1 MSETLLLDSQFWHDF
16 DAVLR
21 RLETEW
27 LASQDWNALALLQS
41 LNHLRKPAH
50 TDYLPDDLVRI
61 RAMMPILESL
71 SSLAPA
77 ISPLLS
83 RARAC
88 LLPFG
93 DMLTTHLPAPT
104 LAENEQTRFEH
115 LATRLFAM
123 HRFLNGESGVEQ
135 FGRLGSNERA
145 DIAYGLGLRLSD
157 GSLLNFFLKL
167 RDIAGDDN
175 AERIILSCFEDDAEG
190 LLAALSGGQNSLESF
205 LRSRMIL
212 RYDPILSRKT
222 YEMSAAMT
230 ERFARLGTHPLA
242 RRSQLDISA
251 GARFSHAQRVA
262 QTSGIRSLRGF
273 AMLFDANDA
282 IADQVVDAIAN
293 RHTENQKCLS
303 LADSVIARLHGRMA
317 AHWQMRLKSVFFGA
331 GYVENRFYDE
341 RQFLGNRAETQQWE
355 NVEYLD
361 EWRQETRS
369 PTPGFVY
376 TIRPGDRLTAL
387 ARCAY
392 GNTGDYRAI
401 LRQNPHI
408 TSAENLLPGEKIYF
422 PESCA
427 TDSSLDISPK
437 NNQTPQT
444 PLAELLPDYP
454 YITIDAEPIGLV
466 DMLSEAQRESFCR
479 AVNTLPEPMLHA
491 TVAVALQQGVA
502 IVCHQTT
509 LLISTPENEA
519 EILKR
524 SRGLTDPVKL
534 WAEHIAAHVRGD
546 IIVSP
551 KITLPLARLTHQQQ
565 RASWISSTL
574 RRVLEQPKRLPLHI
588 AIHGKSR
595 CVDVLD
601 QADEN
606 ILRIVYEDFAAM
618 RLQPHRRLR
627 DYFAPPIVQMEALM
641 QVWLADLFG
650 LNVEIAVPPI
660 VHVNEYTLKNNHG
673 CADFFVPMGSPV
685 YAVMRGVVVEAI
697 NEPKRTLLTI
707 KHHDGLFSRYS
718 GLATLCVKNGQT
730 VEAETM
736 IARSGTLPAETEPF
750 LRLEFFE
757 SPKDEPCQPLLDAEK
772 KDYLDIIYNVWPPKH
787 PFHCLMGA

>member
-1 MSETLLLDSQFWHDF
+1 
-16 DAVLR
+16 
-21 RLETEW
+21 
-27 LASQDWNALALLQS
+27 
-41 LNHLRKPAH
+41 
-50 TDYLPDDLVRI
+50 
-61 RAMMPILESL
+61 
-71 SSLAPA
+71 
-77 ISPLLS
+77 
-83 RARAC
+83 
-88 LLPFG
+88 
-93 DMLTTHLPAPT
+93 
-104 LAENEQTRFEH
+104 
-115 LATRLFAM
+115 M

-135 FGRLGSNERA
+135 FGRMGSNERA

-175 AERIILSCFEDDAEG
+175 AERIIVSCFEDDAQG
-190 LLAALSGGQNSLESF
+190 LLTALASGQASLEDF

-222 YEMSAAMT
+222 YEMSAAMV
-230 ERFARLGTHPLA
+230 ERFARLGAHPLA
-242 RRSQLDISA
+242 RRSQLAISA

-262 QTSGIRSLRGF
+262 QATDIRSLRGF

-282 IADQVVDAIAN
+282 IADHVVDAVSN

-303 LADSVIARLHGRMA
+303 LADSIISKLHGRMA
-317 AHWQMRLKSVFFGA
+317 SHWQMRLKSVFFGS
-331 GYVENRFYDE
+331 GYVEDRFYDE
-341 RQFLGNRAETQQWE
+341 RQFLGNCAEKQDWQ

-376 TIRPGDRLTAL
+376 TIRPGDRLTTL

-392 GNTGDYRAI
+392 GETGDFRTI

-408 TSAENLLPGEKIYF
+408 ASAENLLPGEKIYF
-422 PESCA
+422 PESCTTESKHAMA
-427 TDSSLDISPK
+427 TKKS
-437 NNQTPQT
+437 QA

-466 DMLSEAQRESFCR
+466 DMLSESQRESFCR

-491 TVAVALQQGVA
+491 TVAVVLQQGVA

-519 EILKR
+519 EILRR
-524 SRGLTDPVKL
+524 SRGLADPIKL

-551 KITLPLARLTHQQQ
+551 KISLPLARLPHQQQ
-565 RASWISSTL
+565 RASWMASTL
-574 RRVLEQPKRLPLHI
+574 RRILASPLPLHF

-641 QVWLADLFG
+641 QVWLADLFD

-660 VHVNEYTLKNNHG
+660 AHVNEYTLKTDHG
-673 CADFFVPMGSPV
+673 CADFFVPMGTPV

-697 NEPKRTLLTI
+697 NEHQRTLLII
-707 KHHDGLFSRYS
+707 KHHDGLYSHYS

-730 VEAETM
+730 VDAETM
-736 IARSGTLPAETEPF
+736 IARSGTLHAETEPF
-750 LRLEFFE
+750 LRLAFFV
-757 SPKDEPCQPLLDAEK
+757 SPNDVFSPDSPTAEK
-772 KDYLDIIYNVWPPKH
+772 KDYFDIIYNVWPTKH
-787 PFHCLMGA
+787 PFHCIMGA